1 MTSEIRQY
9 TEKDYDLL
17 KSWWNAHNWKEVP
30 SSSLPACGYIVNN
43 VCAGFLYLTNSDMA
57 LLEWVVSDPN
67 SKADL
72 RDQSLDLL
80 LAVLTEEAK
89 LNGVKF
95 IFTATRHPKLQER
108 YKNHKF
114 LEADREMVHFIR
126 KV

>member
-1 MTSEIRQY
+1 MVSKIRPY
-9 TEKDYDLL
+9 KPEDYDLI

-30 SSSLPACGYIVNN
+30 SSSLPSCGYIVNE
-43 VCAGFLYLTNSDMA
+43 VCVGFLYLTNSDMA

-67 SKADL
+67 SDVEL
-72 RDQSLDLL
+72 RNQSLDLL

-108 YKNHKF
+108 YKKHEF